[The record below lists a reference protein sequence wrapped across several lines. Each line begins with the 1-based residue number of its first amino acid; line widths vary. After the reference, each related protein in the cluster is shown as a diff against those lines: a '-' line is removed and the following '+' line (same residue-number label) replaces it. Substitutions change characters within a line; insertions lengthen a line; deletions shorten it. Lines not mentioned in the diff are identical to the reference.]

1 MIYRN
6 RVTRKVINILCKA
19 SYIQCFSAKNII
31 IISERTQLSQ
41 RRSRIIFCLN
51 EIGHH
56 LKPAIINSV

>member
-6 RVTRKVINILCKA
+6 RVTRKVINIHYAKHP
-19 SYIQCFSAKNII
+19 IQCFSAKTKFF
-31 IISERTQLSQ
+31 ISARTQLSQ

-56 LKPAIINSV
+56 FKPAIINSV